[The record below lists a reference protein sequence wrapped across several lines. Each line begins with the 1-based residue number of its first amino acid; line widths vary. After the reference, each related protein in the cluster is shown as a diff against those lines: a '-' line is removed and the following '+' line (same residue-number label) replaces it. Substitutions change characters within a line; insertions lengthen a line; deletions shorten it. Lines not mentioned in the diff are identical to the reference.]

1 MASPPPFPHSPGHH
15 QKPPG
20 HLRFE
25 FPFGETHLEAAQG
38 AGRLIDPCN
47 ANWGGVLQFI
57 SHFTSLASLLTHG
70 LSAPSFLRLAPH
82 LGKQNHPGLVCHS
95 FHHGQSPLLPSCCI
109 WAFCVLQGFSAG
121 KQGGS
126 RGSAHLGDLLIWG
139 ISSPWS
145 RWLISF

>member
-1 MASPPPFPHSPGHH
+1 MHTWMLNKSAITMASPPPSPHSPGHH

-95 FHHGQSPLLPSCCI
+95 FHHGNHLCCPHAAFGLAVSCRDFLL
-109 WAFCVLQGFSAG
+109 
-121 KQGGS
+121 GS
-126 RGSAHLGDLLIWG
+126 KVVLGDLLT
-139 ISSPWS
+139 
-145 RWLISF
+145 